1 MANYESPSLDA
12 DQKDGKKKINP
23 REKHKKFISDIKADI
38 VGDAIILGVVELVVI
53 PLSILIGS
61 LSELEGGWYFL
72 LTFGCCSIP
81 VIIFFICAVF
91 KLKRLKALVS
101 GAYSL
106 ITDTV
111 ERVVIDDK
119 YVYQSKHSYYEHAMY
134 LYRCGRVVISLEE
147 TCLYSEGD
155 ICYVFVY
162 DDMPDTPIAVYNTK
176 YYELDEVEEAR
187 S

>member
-12 DQKDGKKKINP
+12 DQKDGKKKLNP
-23 REKHKKFISDIKADI
+23 REIHKKFISDVKSDI
-38 VGDAIILGVVELVVI
+38 VADAIILGVVALVVI

-72 LTFGCCSIP
+72 LTFGICSIP
-81 VIIFFICAVF
+81 VIIFFICAVYY
-91 KLKRLKALVS
+91 LKRLKALVS

-111 ERVVIDDK
+111 ERVAVEDR
-119 YVYQSKHSYYEHAMY
+119 YVYQKRHSHYEHAIY
-134 LYRCGRVVISLEE
+134 LWRCGRIVVSLEE
-147 TCLYSEGD
+147 TSLYSEGD
-155 ICYVFVY
+155 TCYVFIY
-162 DDMPDTPIAVYNTK
+162 NDKAETPIAVYNTK
-176 YYELDEVEEAR
+176 YYELDEAEEAR

>member
-1 MANYESPSLDA
+1 MANYESNSLNA
-12 DQKDGKKKINP
+12 DQKDGKKKLNP

>member
-176 YYELDEVEEAR
+176 YYELDEVEDAR

>member
-1 MANYESPSLDA
+1 MANYESQSLNP
-12 DQKDGKKKINP
+12 DQEDGKKKINP
-23 REKHKKFISDIKADI
+23 REKHKKFISDKKADI
-38 VGDAIILGVVELVVI
+38 VADAVIFGIIEIVVL

-61 LSELEGGWYFL
+61 LSGLEGGWYFL
-72 LTFGCCSIP
+72 LTFGISSIP
-81 VIIFFICAVF
+81 VIIFFICAAYN
-91 KLKRLKALVS
+91 LRRLKVLVS
-101 GAYSL
+101 GSYSL

-111 ERVVIDDK
+111 ERVVTDDK
-119 YVYQSKHSYYEHAMY
+119 YIYQRKHSYYEHAMY

-162 DDMPDTPIAVYNTK
+162 DDKPNTPIAVYNTK

>member
-12 DQKDGKKKINP
+12 DQKDGKKKLNP

-38 VGDAIILGVVELVVI
+38 VGDAILLGVVELVVI
-53 PLSILIGS
+53 PLTILIGS

-81 VIIFFICAVF
+81 VIIFFICAVY

>member
-23 REKHKKFISDIKADI
+23 EEKHKKFISDIKADI

>member
-12 DQKDGKKKINP
+12 DQKDGKKKLNP

-81 VIIFFICAVF
+81 VIIFFICAVY

-134 LYRCGRVVISLEE
+134 LYRCGRIVVSLEE

>member
-1 MANYESPSLDA
+1 MANYESNSLNA
-12 DQKDGKKKINP
+12 DQKDGKKKLNP

-134 LYRCGRVVISLEE
+134 LYRCGRVVISLGE
-147 TCLYSEGD
+147 T
-155 ICYVFVY
+155 
-162 DDMPDTPIAVYNTK
+162 
-176 YYELDEVEEAR
+176 
-187 S
+187 

>member
-1 MANYESPSLDA
+1 M
-12 DQKDGKKKINP
+12 
-23 REKHKKFISDIKADI
+23 
-38 VGDAIILGVVELVVI
+38 
-53 PLSILIGS
+53 IGS